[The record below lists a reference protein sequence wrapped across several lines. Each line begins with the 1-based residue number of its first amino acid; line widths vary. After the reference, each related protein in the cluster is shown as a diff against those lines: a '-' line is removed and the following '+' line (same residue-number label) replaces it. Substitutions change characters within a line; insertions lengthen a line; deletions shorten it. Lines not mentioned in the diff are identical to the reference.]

1 MAVWSWQTDAEALV
15 HGGTDIMCRSSSG
28 LPTREKRGDPDDHAA
43 LRAPYQAFT
52 QHTLG

>member
-28 LPTREKRGDPDDHAA
+28 LPTPTA
-43 LRAPYQAFT
+43 LKTAYR
-52 QHTLG
+52 

>member
-28 LPTREKRGDPDDHAA
+28 LPTREKRGDPESPGPERPTA
-43 LRAPYQAFT
+43 LKTAYR
-52 QHTLG
+52 